1 MSSTCDHKTNSK
13 FDQDTNLHLN
23 TNKCIDNYAQLYEIQ
38 ARKKIWIIGGLNQ
51 EIKLPVMSQ

>member
-1 MSSTCDHKTNSK
+1 MSSTCQNKTNSK

-38 ARKKIWIIGGLNQ
+38 AGKNNMNSRLFKSRN
-51 EIKLPVMSQ
+51 

>member
-1 MSSTCDHKTNSK
+1 MSSTCDHKTYSK

-38 ARKKIWIIGGLNQ
+38 AGKTKY
-51 EIKLPVMSQ
+51 E